1 MRNAGLCLLA
11 LALLSISTT
20 TQGWASNG
28 MVTEPA
34 DTMGMGKFKLEL
46 SGAYAKIDTEVDVE
60 GQTFE
65 SAAQVGITMQPY
77 VGILPFLDVSVKV
90 PLFYTMPKDGDS
102 YFEIGDMDI
111 WTKVMII
118 DPHKKPIG
126 VGTLV
131 VVTVPTGKEEV
142 TAEHPYPTGSGAYAF
157 YIKGLVSKY
166 FMLDL
171 FGLHG
176 NFGYHRENIG
186 GDKLDPNDPA
196 PNYFDW
202 SGAGDFR
209 LWKFVYTYAEVFG
222 NFQPGSDAKPV
233 NVGIGLCVGFS
244 PLFTVDIGATFG
256 AKDSSEKYSIFSMLS
271 LGF

>member
-1 MRNAGLCLLA
+1 MRNAGLCMLA
-11 LALLSISTT
+11 LVLLTISTI

-46 SGAYAKIDTEVDVE
+46 SGAYTKIDADITRFE
-60 GQTFE
+60 G
-65 SAAQVGITMQPY
+65 AQIGITTQPY
-77 VGILPFLDVSVKV
+77 LGVLPFLDVSVKV
-90 PLFYTMPKDGDS
+90 PLFYTMPEVGDG

-118 DPHKKPIG
+118 DPHKKPVG

-142 TAEHPYPTGSGAYAF
+142 TTEHPYPTGSGAYAF

-256 AKDSSEKYSIFSMLS
+256 AKDSSEKYSIFTMLS

>member
-11 LALLSISTT
+11 LTLLSISTV

-34 DTMGMGKFKLEL
+34 DTMGMGKFKVEL
-46 SGAYAKIDTEVDVE
+46 SGAYTKIDADITHFE
-60 GQTFE
+60 G
-65 SAAQVGITMQPY
+65 AQIGITTQPY
-77 VGILPFLDVSVKV
+77 LGVLPFLDVSVKV
-90 PLFYTMPKDGDS
+90 PLFYTMPKVGDS

-142 TAEHPYPTGSGAYAF
+142 TTEHPYPTGSGAYAF
-157 YIKGLVSKY
+157 YINGLVSKY
-166 FMLDL
+166 FMLGF

-186 GDKLDPNDPA
+186 GDPLPPGAPA

-244 PLFTVDIGATFG
+244 PLFTVDIGAIFG
-256 AKDSSEKYSIFSMLS
+256 AKDSSEKYSIFTMLS